1 MRPCSAWLTQWC
13 IPEHLSSGILVQC
26 SSSNILTRSA
36 LWTLCEASQKSL
48 LFPVL
53 SACPSHLCNPKAKLD
68 WSSRGQL
75 YQQCPQPC
83 FYGAIDGRNSCRIIA
98 PHPQVPS
105 ALRQPYLGASHGD
118 RGRACVCKPIF
129 PCLIYILH
137 SCKIM
142 LRVFW

>member
-1 MRPCSAWLTQWC
+1 MHPRAARPRLLVQRFFSNIRIQFTSV
-13 IPEHLSSGILVQC
+13 EHLKNLYKTPHLPVALSSPKQ
-26 SSSNILTRSA
+26 
-36 LWTLCEASQKSL
+36 
-48 LFPVL
+48 
-53 SACPSHLCNPKAKLD
+53 LCNPKAKPD
-68 WSSRGQL
+68 ASSRSQL
-75 YQQCPQPC
+75 HQPSLGLC

-98 PHPQVPS
+98 PHPEAPS
-105 ALRQPYLGASHGD
+105 TLRQPYLRRSHGD